1 MTDFERAFN
10 GLGDNAAKR
19 SDVLRIVQ
27 EDIMRILLERRRPT
41 SLKILRDEIQVA
53 HPLVAQALE
62 ELEKNRLIAIHDD
75 AISLTQLGQKNAKE
89 IYKRHLV
96 IENYLAQTRSK
107 TEAHT
112 TAHILEHYV
121 SGEVVNNVKKLATLK
136 IAGVPLTEFE
146 LNRSGMITDIAL
158 SDYRLFERIVSMGIF
173 LGERVT
179 VTNKIPQ
186 SIVVKLKNKKFALD
200 KNIAEAIKAAEYA
213 SSYEAP

>member
-10 GLGDNAAKR
+10 DLGDNAAKR
-19 SDVLRIVQ
+19 SDILRIVQ
-27 EDIMRILLERRRPT
+27 EDVMRILFERRRQT
-41 SLKILRDEIQVA
+41 SLKTLRDEVQVA
-53 HPLVAQALE
+53 HPLVARALE
-62 ELEKNRLIAIHDD
+62 ELEKNRIITIHND

-89 IYKRHLV
+89 IYKRHSV
-96 IENYLAQTRSK
+96 IENYLAKTRSK

-121 SGEVVNNVKKLATLK
+121 SGEVVNNMKKLATLK
-136 IAGVPLTEFE
+136 TAGVPLTVFK

-173 LGERVT
+173 LGERVK

-186 SIVVKLKNKKFALD
+186 GIVVKLKNKKFALD
-200 KNIAEAIKAAEYA
+200 KNIAESIKAAEYA
-213 SSYEAP
+213 SSYETP